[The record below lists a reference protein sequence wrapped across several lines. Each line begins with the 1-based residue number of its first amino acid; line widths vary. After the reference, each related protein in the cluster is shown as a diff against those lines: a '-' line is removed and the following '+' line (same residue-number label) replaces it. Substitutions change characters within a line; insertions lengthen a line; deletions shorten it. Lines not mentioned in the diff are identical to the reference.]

1 MSVSSKV
8 RTHKIS
14 AGAKLCVPGTYN
26 QIDAESP
33 AIEAM
38 TDFTRISVVTI
49 EPSATLGNAN
59 ANMIARGVR
68 MLLVRAEDEQLLGL
82 ITARDLLGERP
93 LQLAQGRGVKPA
105 ELLVSELMVPAG
117 QIDIVHFREVL
128 HTRVVDVLDAMKS
141 QGRQHILVEDID
153 PSSGAARVRGIFSA
167 TQIGRLL
174 GVPVQS
180 FEVANTFAEIEAA
193 LAD

>member
-14 AGAKLCVPGTYN
+14 AGAKLCVPSSYN
-26 QIDAESP
+26 QVSPDSP
-33 AIEAM
+33 AVEAM
-38 TDFTRISVVTI
+38 TDFTRVSVVTI
-49 EPSATLGNAN
+49 DPDATLANAN

-68 MLLVRAEDEQLLGL
+68 LLLVRAEDERLLGL
-82 ITARDLLGERP
+82 ITARDLHGERP
-93 LQLAQGRGVKPA
+93 QQLANGRSIKPG
-105 ELLVSELMVPAG
+105 ELRVADLMVPAAN
-117 QIDIVHFREVL
+117 IDIVHFREVVYA
-128 HTRVVDVLDAMKS
+128 RVSDVLDAMKA

-153 PSSGAARVRGIFSA
+153 PATGDSRVRGIFSA

-174 GVPVQS
+174 GVPVQG
-180 FEVANTFAEIEAA
+180 FEVASTFAEIEAA